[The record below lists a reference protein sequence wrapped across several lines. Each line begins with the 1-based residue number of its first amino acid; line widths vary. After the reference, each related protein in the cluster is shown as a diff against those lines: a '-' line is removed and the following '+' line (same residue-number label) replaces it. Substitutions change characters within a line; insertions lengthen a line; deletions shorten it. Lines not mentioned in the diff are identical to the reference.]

1 MASSLD
7 LLQNQP
13 IRFGYSPE
21 TCANNDN
28 RAYCNLVQDGDT
40 IYAQVRRTLGTSLG
54 CSLLDVSAT
63 PDVTNPTF
71 TGSAAGWTLTV
82 GWAYGANAVSIAAG
96 NGSVSQA
103 LISMVDKAVYKVVV
117 TTTVQTTGDDISVDL
132 SGVQIGTILED
143 SLAGTYTFYGVADIG
158 TNLVSIASVG
168 GGLTTTVTSIEVFRA
183 APCYTFDVDPSS
195 TFAYSEISGIS
206 INGQVGITASLPFE
220 PSSTYSPH
228 IIMDVTNYQTGEV
241 IYIYDGNSPGAITAS
256 NGQMT
261 YTMNGSNFD
270 VFYAT
275 FTDFIGTIS
284 DITFEQYSS
293 DYFFSLN
300 DINGVY
306 IQSLNTN
313 VGYCREWVT
322 LAVNPVDEGIPYGCY
337 RIGLY
342 DPYLHLADI
351 AEYSYDFTTLG
362 APWATSTGTVW
373 ALTGGTGEEFTPGSA
388 NGSLS
393 TSEANAS
400 TNFGWV
406 KLRFETGNITGGGA
420 ATMGILLSDGA
431 STPMIA
437 LTQAAPA
444 DDTIYRSA
452 TEMDPTVTWS
462 ALGNLIPALSLA
474 GGVGADNF
482 IWENATYKVY
492 PYHQDYLSN
501 CFTYSES
508 VPCSKLIYAFPGENL
523 GFNSTCSF
531 AIVKRVRAVR
541 IIPTYKVTSSDFIG
555 SDGTRTLISGS
566 GQKIYTIL
574 FDYMDEL
581 SHDVIMTLLL
591 CKVVWIGT
599 AINTVATNDN
609 RYFLIPQDYTPEW
622 DKDGKLNLAMGRIQA
637 IQFNQVKFTTNCQ

>member
-40 IYAQVRRTLGTSLG
+40 IHAQVRRTMGTSLG

-63 PDVTNPTF
+63 QEMVNSGF
-71 TGSAAGWTLTV
+71 TGGAGAPWSLSG
-82 GWAYGANAVSIAAG
+82 GWAYGANAVAIAAG
-96 NGSVSQA
+96 SGHVWQA
-103 LISMVDKAVYKVVV
+103 VPSLVDKAVYKVVV
-117 TTTVQTTGDDISVDL
+117 TTTAISLGGINIILAGSVIGSIVD
-132 SGVQIGTILED
+132 ST
-143 SLAGTYTFYGVADIG
+143 LAGTFTFYGVADLSVNTNVGING
-158 TNLVSIASVG
+158 TTISS
-168 GGLTTTVTSIEVFRA
+168 TVTSIELYRF
-183 APCYTFDVDPSS
+183 APCYTFDVDPAS
-195 TFAYSEISGIS
+195 TFSYSEIYGIS
-206 INGQVGITASLPFE
+206 INGAVAVTASLPFE

-228 IIMDVTNYQTGEV
+228 IIMDLVNYQTGTVE
-241 IYIYDGNSPGAITAS
+241 YGYDGTLSGAITAS
-256 NGQMT
+256 NGEMT
-261 YTMNGSNFD
+261 YTMNSTGFAVFD
-270 VFYAT
+270 TT

-284 DITFEQYSS
+284 DINFEQYSS

-306 IQSLNTN
+306 IQSLNTS
-313 VGYCREWVT
+313 VKYCREWVT
-322 LAVNPVDEGIPYGCY
+322 LVLDPQVEAIGYGCY

-362 APWATSTGTVW
+362 APWATSTGTTW
-373 ALTGGTGEEFTPGSA
+373 ALTGAVGETFTSTTA
-388 NGSLS
+388 NGTLK
-393 TSEANAS
+393 TSEANTS

-406 KLRFETGNITGGGA
+406 KLRFETGTVSGAGLATAGIDLLDATG
-420 ATMGILLSDGA
+420 TTLSFLNDTVV
-431 STPMIA
+431 S
-437 LTQAAPA
+437 
-444 DDTIYRSA
+444 DTIYRLA
-452 TEMDPTVTWS
+452 DEIDPTINFS
-462 ALGNLIPALSLA
+462 ALGSLKP
-474 GGVGADNF
+474 GLTITGATAADVYT
-482 IWENATYKVY
+482 WENATYKVY

-523 GFNSTCSF
+523 GFNSNCSF

-599 AINTVATNDN
+599 AIATVATNDN